1 MAKGANEVIGRY
13 MIYLS
18 KKGIPS
24 SFVEKMVNEIADT
37 CLKESDALRAE
48 RVFTALALAI
58 RRTYGFGAARIV
70 RGMAAFSRI
79 LEETSDDKVTWPEL
93 MEILDRETGLIV
105 RQGSTEER
113 LGVEY
118 IGRNAE
124 RMKAILEAEAKEEEA
139 KEAKE

>member
-13 MIYLS
+13 AIYLA
-18 KKGIPS
+18 KKGVPY
-24 SFVEKMVNEIADT
+24 SFVDKMVNEITDT
-37 CLKESDALRAE
+37 CLKESDALRME

-58 RRTYGFGAARIV
+58 RRTYGFGAYRISK
-70 RGMAAFSRI
+70 GMAAFSRI
-79 LEETSDDKVTWPEL
+79 LEETADDKVTWPEL

-118 IGRNAE
+118 IGRNVE
-124 RMKAILEAEAKEEEA
+124 RMKYILEAEAKEA
-139 KEAKE
+139 D